1 MKQRVRRRARVTG
14 RVQGVWF
21 RGATREE
28 ALRHAVAGWVCN
40 HRDGSVEAV
49 FEGPAEAVE
58 RLIAFCQRGPA
69 GARVTQ
75 VTVAEEPLRGLEGFA
90 IASAAPPGEAST
102 KA

>member
-1 MKQRVRRRARVTG
+1 MSQRVRRRAWVHG

-28 ALRHAVAGWVCN
+28 ALRSGVDGWVCN

-58 RLIAFCQRGPA
+58 RLLAFCRRGPA
-69 GARVTQ
+69 GAQ
-75 VTVAEEPLRGLEGFA
+75 VAQVAAAEEPPRGLRGFSIEPT
-90 IASAAPPGEAST
+90 PPQGEAAT